1 MRKSFVTLAVGL
13 IIILMSSCSSGK
25 KTNSTEDDSDTL
37 CTCPPESF
45 VHIDLQPL
53 GDFTQKEANLLKEEL
68 EKHLVPIY
76 LSEIE
81 VLPKKD
87 IPASCLY
94 KPRNRY
100 WAGNILGF
108 LKQQNQESDFVTIG
122 LTHRDISTSI
132 HGNYNYGIMGFS
144 FRPGNVCVVST
155 FRLKRKDDLW
165 KVTTHEF
172 LHSRGLPH
180 CKKDDLKCLMQ
191 DAHGK
196 NTFFM
201 KNGLCQDCQNAL
213 ESIIDNQ
220 NENAD

>member
-1 MRKSFVTLAVGL
+1 MRKSFITLTVGL

-25 KTNSTEDDSDTL
+25 KTSSTEDDSDTL
-37 CTCPPESF
+37 CTCPPESY

-53 GDFTQKEANLLKEEL
+53 GDFTQKEANQLKEEL

-76 LSEIE
+76 PSEIE

-100 WAGNILGF
+100 WAGKILGF
-108 LKQQNQESDFVTIG
+108 LKQQNQGSDFVTIG

-132 HGNYNYGIMGFS
+132 HGQYNYGIMGLS
-144 FRPGNVCVVST
+144 FRPGDACVVST

-196 NTFFM
+196 NTFYM
-201 KNGLCQDCQNAL
+201 KNGLCQDCQKSLKN
-213 ESIIDNQ
+213 IIDNQ
-220 NENAD
+220 

>member
-1 MRKSFVTLAVGL
+1 MRKSFVTLAIGL

-25 KTNSTEDDSDTL
+25 KTSSTEDDSDTL
-37 CTCPPESF
+37 CTCPPESY
-45 VHIDLQPL
+45 VHIDLQPF
-53 GDFTQKEANLLKEEL
+53 GDFTQKEANQLKEEL

-100 WAGNILGF
+100 WAGKILGF

-132 HGNYNYGIMGFS
+132 HGNYNYGIMGLS
-144 FRPGNVCVVST
+144 FRPGNACVVST

-196 NTFFM
+196 NTFYM
-201 KNGLCQDCQNAL
+201 KNGLCQDCQNSL
-213 ESIIDNQ
+213 KSIIGNQ
-220 NENAD
+220 

>member
-1 MRKSFVTLAVGL
+1 MRKSFITLTVGL

-25 KTNSTEDDSDTL
+25 KTSSTEDDSDTL
-37 CTCPPESF
+37 CTCPPESY

-53 GDFTQKEANLLKEEL
+53 GDFTQKEANQLKEEL

-76 LSEIE
+76 PSEIE

-100 WAGNILGF
+100 WAGKILGF
-108 LKQQNQESDFVTIG
+108 LKQQNQGSDFVTIG

-132 HGNYNYGIMGFS
+132 HGQYNYGIMGLS
-144 FRPGNVCVVST
+144 FRPGDACVVST

-196 NTFFM
+196 NTFYM
-201 KNGLCQDCQNAL
+201 KNGLCQDCQNSL
-213 ESIIDNQ
+213 KSIIGNQ
-220 NENAD
+220 